1 MRGPAWPR
9 EWAPVGS
16 DLVQADLGGRVLSY
30 ERRGSGDPLLLIM
43 GMAGHAGLW
52 REDFLAGL
60 AEDFDVVVYD
70 HRGIGASTDVEGPFS
85 IADLAEDAVA
95 LLDALGWDSA
105 HVFGISMG
113 GMVAQ
118 ELVLSHEQRVRRL
131 VLGCTYCGGPR
142 TNPMAPGP
150 MRMMGAMNSGNLD
163 ESLRAGFEANLSP
176 AWTADEAHWAEFRQL
191 ALAARVPV
199 PVVLRQAQ
207 AAFVHDTSTRLPGVT
222 APTLVMA
229 GTADEMVLYPNNE
242 VIAALIPEAT
252 LHPLPDVGHLFWW
265 ERRDEVLEAIS
276 KHLSG

>member
-1 MRGPAWPR
+1 
-9 EWAPVGS
+9 
-16 DLVQADLGGRVLSY
+16 VQADLGDRALSY
-30 ERRGSGDPLLLIM
+30 ERRGSGEPLLLIM

-60 AEDFDVVVYD
+60 AEDFEVLTYD
-70 HRGIGASTDVEGPFS
+70 HRGIGDSTDVAGPFS
-85 IADLAEDAVA
+85 IGELADDAAA
-95 LLDALGWDSA
+95 LLDAVGWDSA

-118 ELVLSHEQRVRRL
+118 ELVLAHEQRVRRL

-150 MRMMGAMNSGNLD
+150 MRMMTAMNSGNI
-163 ESLRAGFEANLSP
+163 EQSLRAGFEANLSP
-176 AWTADEAHWAEFRQL
+176 SWTADEAHWREFQDL

-207 AAFVHDTSTRLPGVT
+207 ASFVHDTSTRLPGVT
-222 APTLVMA
+222 TPTLVVA
-229 GTADEMVLYPNNE
+229 GTADQMVLYPNNE
-242 VIAALIPEAT
+242 VVAALIPGATMHSLPEA
-252 LHPLPDVGHLFWW
+252 GHLFWW
-265 ERRDEVLEAIS
+265 ERRDEVLAVIT

>member
-1 MRGPAWPR
+1 M
-9 EWAPVGS
+9 
-16 DLVQADLGGRVLSY
+16 QADLGDRALSY
-30 ERRGSGDPLLLIM
+30 ERRGSGEPLLLIM

-60 AEDFDVVVYD
+60 AEDFEVLTYD
-70 HRGIGASTDVEGPFS
+70 HRGIGDSTDVAGPFS
-85 IADLAEDAVA
+85 IGELADDAAA
-95 LLDALGWDSA
+95 LLDAVGWDSA

-118 ELVLSHEQRVRRL
+118 ELVLAHEQRVRRL

-150 MRMMGAMNSGNLD
+150 MRMMTAMNSGNI
-163 ESLRAGFEANLSP
+163 EQSLRAGFEANLSP
-176 AWTADEAHWAEFRQL
+176 SWTADEAHWREFQDL

-207 AAFVHDTSTRLPGVT
+207 ASFVHDTSTRLPGVT
-222 APTLVMA
+222 TPTLVVA
-229 GTADEMVLYPNNE
+229 GTADQMVLYPNNE
-242 VIAALIPEAT
+242 VVAALIPGATMHSLPEA
-252 LHPLPDVGHLFWW
+252 GHLFWW
-265 ERRDEVLEAIS
+265 ERRDEVLAVIT